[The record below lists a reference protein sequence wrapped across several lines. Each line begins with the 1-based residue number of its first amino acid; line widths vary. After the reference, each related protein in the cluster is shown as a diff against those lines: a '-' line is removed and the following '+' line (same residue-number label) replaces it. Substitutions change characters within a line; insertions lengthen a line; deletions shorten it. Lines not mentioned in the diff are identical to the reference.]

1 MEVYIVRHGES
12 TSNVGLSNELDCLL
26 SPTGE
31 KQADCLGAY
40 LKDTHFDKI
49 YSSHLTRAVQ
59 TAAAVAKH
67 QPGKPEIT
75 VIPDFCETGTPAD
88 FEANT
93 ELHKPIYPNI
103 RYVGT
108 KISDRTEIDSA
119 RLQKALDKYIIL
131 PAITNTTEI
140 EIKNGKER
148 KKNPEKILIATHGC
162 AIAILL
168 GALVNFRFDVNMN
181 VVQHNTCM
189 NKVEIFLQDG
199 IPRKRFLRYNDISH
213 LPDELR
219 LEGQF

>member
-1 MEVYIVRHGES
+1 MEVYIIRHGES
-12 TSNVGLSNELDCLL
+12 TSNIGLTHELDCLL

-31 KQADCLGAY
+31 KQADCLGRY

-59 TAAAVAKH
+59 TAAAVAKY
-67 QPGKPEIT
+67 QQGEPEIT
-75 VIPDFCETGTPAD
+75 VIPDFCETSTPAD
-88 FEANT
+88 FEANI
-93 ELHKPIYPNI
+93 ELQKSFYPHI
-103 RYVGT
+103 KYVGT
-108 KISDRTEIDSA
+108 KISDRTAIDSA
-119 RLQKALDKYIIL
+119 RLQNALDKYVIL

-140 EIKNGKER
+140 EIKDGKER
-148 KKNPEKILIATHGC
+148 RKNPERILIATHAC
-162 AIAILL
+162 AIAILM

-219 LEGQF
+219 LAGQF